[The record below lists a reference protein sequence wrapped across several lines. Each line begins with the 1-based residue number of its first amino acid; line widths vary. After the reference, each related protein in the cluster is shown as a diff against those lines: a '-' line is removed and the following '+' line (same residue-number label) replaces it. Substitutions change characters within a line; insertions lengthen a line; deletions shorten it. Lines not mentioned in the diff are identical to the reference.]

1 MPDYASLRKQAT
13 FGLPGGGKTY
23 TGQAEDPF
31 FADLRVFDLL
41 YGGDLSERGQDTL
54 VSYNVNTIA
63 IQVPK
68 KQLALRGNSSRN
80 PVIGVWSTTDRAGVT
95 VADSRDQKGKGGAE
109 QWKQVSRLGN
119 PLVNEV
125 VVPLK
130 FKDAFNTLNPS
141 QDRTVQPVVDKVYD
155 PILPKLIQQVY
166 GIPAPATPRNDLA
179 EIYLTGICKVCGP
192 IKADLNA
199 HRLNKDAALRK
210 IVPAEE
216 LRLNMAVPPTAKP
229 QRLGVLAGDLV
240 EASRT
245 GDASPTTSS
254 TSRSRPSRAPPRP
267 AFSSPNSRT
276 ATRSTPTRSRS
287 APRSPTSRCRTPR
300 TSTAAPVGQ
309 AAPPSSPPWRTPRRP
324 PSRRPPRPRRSPV
337 AGALLLGVGG
347 FRLRRRGKD
356 S

>member
-1 MPDYASLRKQAT
+1 
-13 FGLPGGGKTY
+13 
-23 TGQAEDPF
+23 
-31 FADLRVFDLL
+31 
-41 YGGDLSERGQDTL
+41 
-54 VSYNVNTIA
+54 
-63 IQVPK
+63 
-68 KQLALRGNSSRN
+68 
-80 PVIGVWSTTDRAGVT
+80 TDRAGVT
-95 VADSRDQKGKGGAE
+95 VADSRDQKGKGGAK

-166 GIPAPATPRNDLA
+166 GVPAPKTPRNDLA
-179 EIYLTGICKVCGP
+179 EIYLTGICKACGP

-199 HRLNKDAALRK
+199 HRLNKDATLRK

-229 QRLGVLAGDLV
+229 QRLGVLAGDLAGFPNGRRLADDVVDISLQAV
-240 EASRT
+240 EGAAQTGVLVPELADGDKVDANEVPFGASFPYVALPHTKNVNR
-245 GDASPTTSS
+245 GPGAAGRNAEQASAENAAATPVTKTT
-254 TSRSRPSRAPPRP
+254 
-267 AFSSPNSRT
+267 
-276 ATRSTPTRSRS
+276 
-287 APRSPTSRCRTPR
+287 
-300 TSTAAPVGQ
+300 Q
-309 AAPPSSPPWRTPRRP
+309 AAA
-324 PSRRPPRPRRSPV
+324 V
-337 AGALLLGVGG
+337 AGVGALLLGVGG